1 MASVDGSKSA
11 LVTSDEIHCC
21 GSCSNRGSD
30 KEAKSYC
37 NECQEYLCNPCA
49 ESHKGLKL
57 TRSHQ
62 LLPVTDVSRPIS
74 QDSFV
79 SCLVL
84 CDCSQNIGVSVYCE
98 DHNDVICLSCQTVKH
113 RKLSNRISH

>member
-1 MASVDGSKSA
+1 MASVDGSKSVI
-11 LVTSDEIHCC
+11 VTSHEIHCS
-21 GSCSNRGSD
+21 GSCSYRGSD

-37 NECQEYLCNPCA
+37 NEYQEYLCDPCA

-62 LLPVTDVSRPIS
+62 LLPVTDVSRP
-74 QDSFV
+74 QNSFV

-98 DHNDVICLSCQTVKH
+98 DHNDVICLSCQTVKTQ
-113 RKLSNRISH
+113 KMSNRISH